1 MPACEIPSVTS
12 SLVHAPHPLIGR
24 HERAFVRGPHDA
36 GKARGARSSQ
46 FVAASGAAQAKHQG
60 DFRSWADLH
69 LGAERM
75 KSCLDAR
82 GVQGARCA
90 MTRVCGPTARTWP
103 DAASRPS

>member
-12 SLVHAPHPLIGR
+12 SLVHAPHPLIGG

-46 FVAASGAAQAKHQG
+46 FAAASGAAQAKHQG
-60 DFRSWADLH
+60 DFRSWVDLH

-75 KSCLDAR
+75 KSCVDALGVRVLD
-82 GVQGARCA
+82 VQ
-90 MTRVCGPTARTWP
+90 
-103 DAASRPS
+103 